1 MSTGFCSSPVAA
13 QPWFGSESFPPSPAK
28 SVLCVVHLS
37 AHGLLVDL
45 LNLLNL
51 LNAAMAQ
58 YRYKSFQA
66 WHNMTAVDIALG
78 CFGHQLRLCNK
89 LLTAQIL
96 DSRNAHHVDPGAD
109 VL

>member
-13 QPWFGSESFPPSPAK
+13 QPWFGSESLPPFAPPLANK

-37 AHGLLVDL
+37 AHGLFARLAQRRHGTIPVQDL
-45 LNLLNL
+45 
-51 LNAAMAQ
+51 
-58 YRYKSFQA
+58 QA
-66 WHNMTAVDIALG
+66 WHNMTAVGIALG

-89 LLTAQIL
+89 LLTVQIL